1 MPTDTPPQPSPPA
14 ALLAASSRLLRPLVR
29 LMVRGGITFPVLT
42 DVLRR
47 LFVEVAVTDILT
59 QPKART
65 DSRISLLTGVHRKEI
80 RRFREM
86 PPDSTSPPE
95 VVTVSTQI
103 IALWLGSPR
112 FVDDR
117 GRPRSLPR
125 AAEPGSDAP
134 SFESLVSS
142 VTTDI
147 RPRAVLDDWLSQ
159 GLVSMAASDHV
170 VLNAEAFI
178 PRPGGAEQL
187 FYFARNLH
195 DHVSAA
201 VANISAGDTAP
212 FLDRSVHYDKL
223 TLNQVR
229 DLEAF
234 ARDVA
239 VRALLE
245 VNRKALE
252 LIDAAPTGDE
262 PTHRLNFGAFVFNEN
277 DLPTQDQ
284 PALAGGAAA

>member
-1 MPTDTPPQPSPPA
+1 M
-14 ALLAASSRLLRPLVR
+14 LATVNVPMNAVQASTLKFS
-29 LMVRGGITFPVLT
+29 
-42 DVLRR
+42 
-47 LFVEVAVTDILT
+47 A
-59 QPKART
+59 
-65 DSRISLLTGVHRKEI
+65 
-80 RRFREM
+80 
-86 PPDSTSPPE
+86 
-95 VVTVSTQI
+95 
-103 IALWLGSPR
+103 
-112 FVDDR
+112 
-117 GRPRSLPR
+117 
-125 AAEPGSDAP
+125 
-134 SFESLVSS
+134 
-142 VTTDI
+142 TTM
-147 RPRAVLDDWLSQ
+147 L
-159 GLVSMAASDHV
+159 
-170 VLNAEAFI
+170 
-178 PRPGGAEQL
+178 
-187 FYFARNLH
+187 
-195 DHVSAA
+195 SAA

-277 DLPTQDQ
+277 DLPAQDQ